1 MDSID
6 SVRIVRLSKARG
18 PGYSRRMTKA
28 TIDKPSRRALLAA
41 CCIALSSCGLVET
54 PVAELLTDVPQMAI
68 YAAAF
73 NTQQDR
79 FRVNVSYD
87 ERVAETLERRADKPS
102 LVIGRYLKSSRSR
115 SSFQALD
122 HLFSDLIVNPSS
134 FYAGLL
140 ELGNY
145 EGRQILLP
153 VSFNLPLI
161 VFDRGLEPSM
171 PDGFVIDLADLESL
185 GAGLN
190 KSSKASVT
198 NMGFGPRWSPEFLFS
213 AVGLLGAGFR
223 EGAPLKWD
231 REALDSSVAYIRA
244 WSERAN
250 GSAAKEDEFQFKY
263 LYLPEYRSVEEGR
276 IGFAAMSSSEF
287 FVISEERRASLAIR
301 WLSRSNSIPV
311 EEDIVYA
318 GICRK
323 GEGRQAAE
331 AFIKWFYSEETQRA
345 ILEDAKRYRSIESS
359 FGVAGGF
366 SAIRSVNEKLFPLYY
381 PSLLGKL
388 PPAGYLSP
396 PNVLPAQWPAMKE
409 AIVLPFL
416 LEQTG
421 PNPPDGDR
429 NDILEARLQAWLKR
443 RSTD

>member
-1 MDSID
+1 MGCFD
-6 SVRIVRLSKARG
+6 SVKIVRLSKARS
-18 PGYSRRMTKA
+18 PGYSRLMTIA
-28 TIDKPSRRALLAA
+28 ITDNPARRALLAA
-41 CCIALSSCGLVET
+41 CCIAVSSCGLVEP
-54 PVAELLTDVPQMAI
+54 PVAELLTDVPQMAL

-73 NTQQDR
+73 NTQQER

-87 ERVAETLERRADKPS
+87 DQVAETLEKRADKPS

-134 FYAGLL
+134 FYDGLL

-161 VFDRGLEPSM
+161 VFDRALEPTM
-171 PDGFVIDLADLESL
+171 PDGFVIDLADLETF

-198 NMGFGPRWSPEFLFS
+198 NMGFGPRWSPDFLFS
-213 AVGLLGAGFR
+213 AISLLGAGFK

-231 REALDSSVAYIRA
+231 HAALDSSIAYIRA

-250 GSAAKEDEFQFKY
+250 ESAAKEDEFQFKY
-263 LYLPEYRSVEEGR
+263 LYLPAYRSVEEGR

-301 WLSRSNSIPV
+301 WLSRSSSIPV

-331 AFIKWFYSEETQRA
+331 AFIKWFYSEASQRT

-359 FGVAGGF
+359 FGIAGGF
-366 SAIRSVNEKLFPLYY
+366 SAIRSVNERLFPLYY

-421 PNPPDGDR
+421 PTPPQGDR
-429 NDILEARLQAWLKR
+429 NQALEAKLQAWLKR
-443 RSTD
+443 RSSD

>member
-1 MDSID
+1 
-6 SVRIVRLSKARG
+6 
-18 PGYSRRMTKA
+18 
-28 TIDKPSRRALLAA
+28 
-41 CCIALSSCGLVET
+41 
-54 PVAELLTDVPQMAI
+54 
-68 YAAAF
+68 
-73 NTQQDR
+73 
-79 FRVNVSYD
+79 
-87 ERVAETLERRADKPS
+87 
-102 LVIGRYLKSSRSR
+102 VIGRYQKSGQSR

-122 HLFSDLIVNPSS
+122 HLYSDLVVNPNS
-134 FYAGLL
+134 FYSGLL

-161 VFDRGLEPSM
+161 VFDRKLEPSM
-171 PDGFVIDLADLESL
+171 KDGFVIDIADLETL
-185 GAGLN
+185 GAELN
-190 KSSKASVT
+190 QSSKAAFT

-213 AVGLLGAGFR
+213 AISLLGAGFR
-223 EGAPLKWD
+223 EGSPLKWD
-231 REALDSSVAYIRA
+231 HAALDASVAYVRA

-287 FVISEERRASLAIR
+287 FVVSEERRASLSFR
-301 WLSRSNSIPV
+301 WLSRSGSIPV
-311 EEDIVYA
+311 DEGIVYA

-331 AFIKWFYSEETQRA
+331 AFIEWFYSEESQRA
-345 ILEDAKRYRSIESS
+345 ILEEAKRYRSIESS
-359 FGVAGGF
+359 FGIAGGF

-388 PPAGYLSP
+388 PPSTYLMP

-409 AIVLPFL
+409 AVVLPFL

-421 PNPPDGDR
+421 PNPPEGDR
-429 NDILEARLQAWLKR
+429 NETLESRLQAWLKR
-443 RSTD
+443 RSSD